1 MPMGRICWRNTARLS
16 WNKTI
21 KPKPIMQTMPPL
33 ATICRLLKA
42 MSGVTESVPDWLDAV
57 CCKFKPCIT
66 FRTKPYI
73 RSAKTMPMGRG
84 VKKRFMDQLSIL
96 LV

>member
-21 KPKPIMQTMPPL
+21 KPKPMMQTMPPL

-42 MSGVTESVPDWLDAV
+42 MSGVTEIVPDWLEAV
-57 CCKFKPCIT
+57 CCKFKPCMT
-66 FRTKPYI
+66 LSTKP
-73 RSAKTMPMGRG
+73 
-84 VKKRFMDQLSIL
+84 
-96 LV
+96 

>member
-21 KPKPIMQTMPPL
+21 KPKPMMQTIPPL

-42 MSGVTESVPDWLDAV
+42 MSGERKWY
-57 CCKFKPCIT
+57 
-66 FRTKPYI
+66 RTGW
-73 RSAKTMPMGRG
+73 R
-84 VKKRFMDQLSIL
+84 RFVANLSL
-96 LV
+96 A